1 MAQPVRSISLP
12 SRLNPISQKI
22 ESELNKLRTCRSS
35 SPLGS
40 ESLLINLSG
49 LAELFNSIEELV
61 QSQLTQQALNHQQ
74 CKALVEETL
83 EGSVWLL
90 DSCGN
95 ARDLL
100 LTMKQ
105 QVQDLQSALRR
116 KKSSIDSSVHAYL
129 CFRKKAKKNV
139 AKSLGELKKMET
151 RFGCLL
157 HLLDV
162 DYNVLI
168 VIKLLRELSAL
179 TVSMFQ
185 SLFVSLSMPVTTR
198 WSLVSK
204 LKAVTFATASE
215 KEQKVHNEVGTVDV
229 ALCSLHKSDA
239 KMDVKKIKS
248 PIRVC
253 IEYKGKKVLNLI
265 ESVVYGLVKPPP
277 NSNIASS
284 NSCSF
289 VVKVRESDQENR
301 VFRVHPLSS
310 LPCPPALNWL
320 DFKVLEL
327 GKSLVDPNFRC
338 FRAAIS
344 SNPDWPAVM
353 VVAYSNLYYCKL
365 GAGACKHVEIEKCSL
380 VYKGIAEL
388 HCWRDVVFYK
398 GMFYAVSLDD
408 TTISI
413 DSSLEIKLVKSS
425 PGSPVVP
432 RSFVVYKLN
441 APERQWVPMRS
452 LNDGIIFVGNRH
464 FDDGYFAA
472 PAQDF
477 PGFHGNHIY
486 FSHKLWFGDLKM
498 EGSLPYSSDEF
509 EDI

>member
-1 MAQPVRSISLP
+1 MDNLP
-12 SRLNPISQKI
+12 MDIIENIGKCLNTNTDVSVFRAVCK
-22 ESELNKLRTCRSS
+22 SWRSS
-35 SPLGS
+35 IP
-40 ESLLINLSG
+40 
-49 LAELFNSIEELV
+49 A
-61 QSQLTQQALNHQQ
+61 SQ
-74 CKALVEETL
+74 
-83 EGSVWLL
+83 
-90 DSCGN
+90 
-95 ARDLL
+95 
-100 LTMKQ
+100 
-105 QVQDLQSALRR
+105 
-116 KKSSIDSSVHAYL
+116 
-129 CFRKKAKKNV
+129 
-139 AKSLGELKKMET
+139 
-151 RFGCLL
+151 
-157 HLLDV
+157 
-162 DYNVLI
+162 
-168 VIKLLRELSAL
+168 
-179 TVSMFQ
+179 
-185 SLFVSLSMPVTTR
+185 
-198 WSLVSK
+198 
-204 LKAVTFATASE
+204 
-215 KEQKVHNEVGTVDV
+215 
-229 ALCSLHKSDA
+229 
-239 KMDVKKIKS
+239 IKS

-284 NSCSF
+284 KSCSF

-327 GKSLVDPNFRC
+327 GKSLGDPNFRL

-353 VVAYSNLYYCKL
+353 VVAYSNLYCCKL

-380 VYKGIAEL
+380 VNKDGISEL

-398 GMFYAVSLDD
+398 GVFYAVSLDD
-408 TTISI
+408 TTIAI

-425 PGSPVVP
+425 PGSPVGRKPEFTWVP

-441 APERQWVPMRS
+441 APEMQWVLMRS
-452 LNDGIIFVGNRH
+452 LNDGIIFVGDRH
-464 FDDGYFAA
+464 FDDGCFAA

-477 PGFHGNHIY
+477 PGFHENHIY

>member
-1 MAQPVRSISLP
+1 M
-12 SRLNPISQKI
+12 
-22 ESELNKLRTCRSS
+22 
-35 SPLGS
+35 
-40 ESLLINLSG
+40 
-49 LAELFNSIEELV
+49 
-61 QSQLTQQALNHQQ
+61 
-74 CKALVEETL
+74 
-83 EGSVWLL
+83 
-90 DSCGN
+90 
-95 ARDLL
+95 
-100 LTMKQ
+100 
-105 QVQDLQSALRR
+105 
-116 KKSSIDSSVHAYL
+116 
-129 CFRKKAKKNV
+129 
-139 AKSLGELKKMET
+139 
-151 RFGCLL
+151 
-157 HLLDV
+157 
-162 DYNVLI
+162 
-168 VIKLLRELSAL
+168 RE
-179 TVSMFQ
+179 
-185 SLFVSLSMPVTTR
+185 
-198 WSLVSK
+198 K
-204 LKAVTFATASE
+204 
-215 KEQKVHNEVGTVDV
+215 
-229 ALCSLHKSDA
+229 
-239 KMDVKKIKS
+239 
-248 PIRVC
+248 
-253 IEYKGKKVLNLI
+253 
-265 ESVVYGLVKPPP
+265 
-277 NSNIASS
+277 
-284 NSCSF
+284 
-289 VVKVRESDQENR
+289 KVRESDQENR

-388 HCWRDVVFYK
+388 HCWRDAVFYK

-425 PGSPVVP
+425 PGSPVGRKPEFTWGMYLVESLGEPLLSLTVP

-452 LNDGIIFVGNRH
+452 LNDGIIFVGDRH

-486 FSHKLWFGDLKM
+486 FSHKLWINIFLSHDFS
-498 EGSLPYSSDEF
+498 GSIFVSLAKHICYY
-509 EDI
+509 